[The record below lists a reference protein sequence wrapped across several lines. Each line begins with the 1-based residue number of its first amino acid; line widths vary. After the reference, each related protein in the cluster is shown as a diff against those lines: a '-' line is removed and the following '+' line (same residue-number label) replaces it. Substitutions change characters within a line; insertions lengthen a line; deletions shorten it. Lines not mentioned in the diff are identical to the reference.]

1 MSSLPMYRREADSLE
16 SASLVKGDE
25 RLSFEQPPTVPAYPP
40 SAPVAG
46 TGTSTIITY
55 TFVPR
60 WPIKGSKQHAIGPL
74 GHSKERGI
82 YSLSKYH
89 PDQIE
94 ILAPINPLHT
104 HLDAHEWGIVMA
116 EAWASFH
123 NSPPKGLKVQIR
135 DEPGNEAASD
145 LICSEGDKA
154 PAHQPRTT
162 SILDSALAVHQLCAG
177 HSAATRWNGFR
188 ASDAEVRTW
197 QSGAPRHYLH
207 MRQLRFPLRYAR
219 WAILQ
224 SSHDACIR
232 FHFAQMGSRCT
243 AHLITISCAPNEHL
257 RHVEIA
263 KVPPSGRR

>member
-1 MSSLPMYRREADSLE
+1 MYRREADSLE

-74 GHSKERGI
+74 GHSKEVSAAPSDLRLASAHPIQECIDIMQRGI

-135 DEPGNEAASD
+135 DEPGNEAASESQLTWFFQLVLTPAYREQKGSVPDSRVHICLHRTPD
-145 LICSEGDKA
+145 LGRSHC
-154 PAHQPRTT
+154 
-162 SILDSALAVHQLCAG
+162 LALSNAN
-177 HSAATRWNGFR
+177 R
-188 ASDAEVRTW
+188 
-197 QSGAPRHYLH
+197 
-207 MRQLRFPLRYAR
+207 
-219 WAILQ
+219 
-224 SSHDACIR
+224 
-232 FHFAQMGSRCT
+232 
-243 AHLITISCAPNEHL
+243 
-257 RHVEIA
+257 
-263 KVPPSGRR
+263 